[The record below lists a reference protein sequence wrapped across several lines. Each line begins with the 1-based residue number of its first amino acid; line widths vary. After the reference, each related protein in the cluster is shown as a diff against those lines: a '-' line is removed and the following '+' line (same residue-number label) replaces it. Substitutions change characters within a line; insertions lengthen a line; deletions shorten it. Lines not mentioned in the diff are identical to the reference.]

1 MNNAFT
7 KKKKIELGFNWSL
20 SSDGY
25 NGVVLTFAEQGQK
38 EKVII
43 EKGKKKV
50 HTGVFEPFL
59 FEDKFYFPRVA
70 QALEHYSDN
79 VMNDCS
85 SLEELA
91 EKCNAVTEMISKLDK
106 EFKQF

>member
-7 KKKKIELGFNWSL
+7 KKKKIELDLNWSITP
-20 SSDGY
+20 DGY
-25 NGVVLTFAEQGQK
+25 NGVVLTFAEEGKK

-59 FEDKFYFPRVA
+59 FKDNFYFPRIA
-70 QALEHYSDN
+70 QALSHYANHIKNGST
-79 VMNDCS
+79 
-85 SLEELA
+85 SLEELSVRCDNL
-91 EKCNAVTEMISKLDK
+91 KYRQRI
-106 EFKQF
+106 